1 MPCGFIAPKMSC
13 ENHFGGY
20 CLSLVYLVSFSL
32 LHSRAPCCSCIEPS
46 FLTRFHL
53 FRLNGEH
60 DNNHNKNVQKPPHNK
75 TALLG
80 IEFRTNEW
88 IMILSSH
95 RPFAKFQAYA
105 FIWKWRIHTFA
116 HSHTWHQKTDQDF
129 YKSIS
134 SHTETHTHTVYR
146 AHVTLETI
154 TLVFSA
160 FPLLLPS

>member
-1 MPCGFIAPKMSC
+1 MFSHSFVTFCFVLFHMPCGFIAPKMSC

-20 CLSLVYLVSFSL
+20 CLSLVYLVSFTL

-105 FIWKWRIHTFA
+105 FIWKCRIHTFA
-116 HSHTWHQKTDQDF
+116 HSLAHMTSKNGSRFLQKHFITHRD
-129 YKSIS
+129 
-134 SHTETHTHTVYR
+134 THTYR
-146 AHVTLETI
+146 I
-154 TLVFSA
+154 
-160 FPLLLPS
+160 